1 MNISISVP
9 EELYNKAVE
18 IAEAQRVSVDDVFA
32 SAFAQQLAVEAQL
45 RERAN
50 RGNRD
55 RFLEVL
61 DKAPNVEPDDYDRL
75 LDT

>member
-32 SAFAQQLAVEAQL
+32 SALAQQLAAEAQL

>member
-1 MNISISVP
+1 MNINISVP

-32 SAFAQQLAVEAQL
+32 SALAQQLAAEAQL